1 VKRAAEQPASRT
13 ISLPGW
19 RALRVA
25 LLGLALAGCP
35 EGDAPKAPPVPVAA
49 PDSGPKPEAKTAS
62 ALLEQLKGAVTV
74 ERAGKKAPAQLGY
87 LYAGDVLDTGEDGEA
102 TIRFAGG
109 RLVELGPEGRFE
121 LKEGEGGIVLS
132 VSQGLVLTR
141 TATNAP
147 AQPLPGSQVELT
159 ILTPFGFTKVGL
171 GEADLTLTVN
181 EKEARV
187 DVKLGNVDLVANDG
201 KVTKIGAGQNGK
213 LGAGT
218 GTVYDLEPIQVTIS
232 SSGRAE
238 LKRKEDTKWSAL
250 GKKATALSEGD
261 SFRVKDGRVVMQA
274 PGGQGTLAFAKG
286 SEVTMDKA
294 AKGAGEEEAGFDI
307 KKGELAAQSPV
318 KSRLNLGGG
327 VTLTAEKAS
336 QYVLRRTKDGYELV
350 SIAGDVKIEREGEGP
365 AMVKGGRT
373 AAIPLKGQVKSEE
386 QGREQVAL
394 PSRSALKV
402 LQSGAGRL
410 SITWEGDPDK
420 PYRVEVASDPAYKQ
434 KLISG
439 VVHQRHVNVP
449 APSRGS
455 LYWHVYDEADKEVA
469 KGSASFAPEATAVDL
484 AHNRNVVNDGAD
496 QTTIYFQ
503 DKPPAVTFS
512 WQPAPEAK
520 KYKVQVYRKESLT
533 ASVAEKVVADDKVML
548 PEGALNEGAY
558 MWSLKYLDAAGNEIG
573 GTGKMNK
580 LVITYDNAVP
590 NLTIKAPKNGDPGG
604 AKVRC
609 QGIAPVG
616 AKLTVNGRPVQLDEK
631 SRFDTEVAPM
641 GGGLLVF
648 RMVNGASEVYTV
660 RKVRK
665 SK

>member
-1 VKRAAEQPASRT
+1 MRCVLTLAA
-13 ISLPGW
+13 
-19 RALRVA
+19 
-25 LLGLALAGCP
+25 LALAGCP
-35 EGDAPKAPPVPVAA
+35 EGEAPKDPKLPVAVVDA
-49 PDSGPKPEAKTAS
+49 GPKPEAKTAS
-62 ALLEQLKGAVTV
+62 ALLEESKGAVSV
-74 ERAGKKAPAQLGY
+74 ERAGKKAAAQLGY
-87 LYAGDVLDTGEDGEA
+87 LYVGDVLETGDDGEA

-147 AQPLPGSQVELT
+147 AQPLPGDHVQLT
-159 ILTPFGFTKVGL
+159 ILTPFGFTRVGA
-171 GEADLTLTVN
+171 GEADLKLTVN

-187 DVKLGNVDLVANDG
+187 DVTLGNVDLVANDG
-201 KVTKIGAGQNGK
+201 KVTKIGAGQNGR
-213 LGAGT
+213 LRPE
-218 GTVYDLEPIQVTIS
+218 TVYDLEPIQVTIS
-232 SSGRAE
+232 AAGRAE

-250 GKKATALSEGD
+250 GRKATPLSEGD

-294 AKGAGEEEAGFDI
+294 AKGAGGEEAGFDI

-318 KSRLNLGGG
+318 KTRLNLGGG

-365 AMVKGGRT
+365 ATVKGGRT
-373 AAIPLKGQVKSEE
+373 ATIPLKGQVKSEE
-386 QGREQVAL
+386 QGREQMAL

-410 SITWEGDPDK
+410 AITWEGDPDK

-455 LYWHVYDEADKEVA
+455 LYWHVYDEADKEIA

-503 DKPPAVTFS
+503 DKPPAVTFT
-512 WQPAPEAK
+512 WQPASEAK
-520 KYKVQVYRKESLT
+520 KYKVQVYRKENLQ
-533 ASVAEKVVADDKVML
+533 ASVAEKVVTEDKVML

-558 MWSLKYLDAAGNEIG
+558 MWSLKYLDAAGNEVG